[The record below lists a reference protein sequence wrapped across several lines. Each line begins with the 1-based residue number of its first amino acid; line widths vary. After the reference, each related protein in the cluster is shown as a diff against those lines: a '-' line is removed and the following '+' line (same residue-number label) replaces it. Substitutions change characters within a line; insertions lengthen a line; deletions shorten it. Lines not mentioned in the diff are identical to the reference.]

1 MSEEIRVLVA
11 DDHALIRAG
20 LANILRGESDI
31 RIVGEAR
38 DGSEAI
44 SKALEL
50 KPDVILM
57 DIFMPHCT
65 GLEAMASIR
74 QQLPDT
80 KVIILTISDRKED
93 LLQALNLGAQGYL
106 HKSATIASVVEAV
119 RTAAAGEAM

>member
-1 MSEEIRVLVA
+1 MAEVIRVLIA
-11 DDHALIRAG
+11 DDHAVVRAG
-20 LANILRGESDI
+20 LANILSAEANISV
-31 RIVGEAR
+31 VGEAR
-38 DGSEAI
+38 DGLEAI
-44 SKALEL
+44 NKALEL
-50 KPDVILM
+50 KPDIILM